1 MCGPGKYFSD
11 ILINNYWFRYYI
23 NEKKMLGDVKREIHS
38 FEPQLLFYELEENN
52 MFNNQNSQSLNL
64 PNNFVRNVN
73 QAMNNNQFN
82 NIGFMP
88 ANNWLQIIRQQM
100 HSYGPMQFMQNF
112 AINQKFN
119 QCFQ

>member
-1 MCGPGKYFSD
+1 
-11 ILINNYWFRYYI
+11 
-23 NEKKMLGDVKREIHS
+23 MLGDVKTEILR

-52 MFNNQNSQSLNL
+52 MFNSQNSQSLNL
-64 PNNFVRNVN
+64 PNNFIRNVN